1 MIPDGFD
8 LYAYNLNDVE
18 TIATNLKKIYS
29 IKQTAI
35 FGSSISPDIESEVYW
50 VNKDFN
56 TPVIFPNPD
65 NHFGEDWVVIYP
77 EVTFGNPL
85 RAKNVVRWL
94 LHNPGFHTGKIY
106 YGTNELH
113 VAYSSAISKFQF
125 PGSKTSSLTLEVIDI
140 PFKFYY
146 PPETYQSRS
155 GIAYSIR
162 KGKVVDAPFSIDD
175 AILID
180 GKSHF
185 EIGEI
190 FRSVEM
196 FISYD
201 PLTLYS
207 SLAVLC
213 GCNSVVIP
221 SKGIHEEDWQ
231 PDARRRY
238 GIAYGF
244 ENIGRSKSTAHLA
257 LEGLHAIEKDS
268 TRLVVEFVTEV
279 HKYFK

>member
-8 LYAYNLNDVE
+8 LYSYNLNDVE

-29 IKQTAI
+29 IKQAAI

-56 TPVIFPNPD
+56 TPVIFPDPG

-106 YGTNELH
+106 YGANELH
-113 VAYSSAISKFQF
+113 IAYSSAISKFQF

-140 PFKFYY
+140 PLKFYY
-146 PPETYQSRS
+146 PPEPYQSRS
-155 GIAYSIR
+155 GIAYCIR
-162 KGKVVDAPFSIDD
+162 KGKRSDLTYDLD
-175 AILID
+175 HAILID
-180 GKSHF
+180 GKSHL
-185 EIGEI
+185 EISEI
-190 FRSVEM
+190 LRSVEV
-196 FISYD
+196 FISFD

-213 GCNSVVIP
+213 GCPSVVIP
-221 SKGIHEEDWQ
+221 LDDMDEEEWQ
-231 PDARRRY
+231 PDERRRH

-244 ENIGRSKSTAHLA
+244 ERINESRSTAPLA
-257 LEGLHAIEKDS
+257 LEGLLSIENDS
-268 TRLVVEFVTEV
+268 KKAVKEFVIEV
-279 HKYFK
+279 NEFFC